1 MLTLEDWATLESSVV
16 QPSRLLD
23 AVLTDLYGP
32 RRCVTSG
39 VFPAVLLFGH
49 PGYVRAVNAI
59 EVPGRNQFF
68 LYMAVPSAG
77 TGPGALLS
85 IWIGRR
91 YWREP
96 GMRWPTVG
104 SSRTL
109 FLTCT
114 NGSGCPR
121 HHRSRRRCCR
131 R

>member
-68 LYMAVPSAG
+68 YTWLCHQPEPVRELYCQSGLAAG
-77 TGPGALLS
+77 TGGSRVCAGRPS
-85 IWIGRR
+85 GRR
-91 YWREP
+91 A
-96 GMRWPTVG
+96 
-104 SSRTL
+104 
-109 FLTCT
+109 
-114 NGSGCPR
+114 
-121 HHRSRRRCCR
+121 RCS
-131 R
+131 